1 MEDNIKVYENDIFLY
16 ADEFIETILCN
27 DISHIKDNFRYM
39 LSYISDRI
47 SIDIELF
54 DDLNKILKLFDVYLK
69 LCDKYNYNPSL
80 GMFLSLCK
88 MKRKDINSRLNNN
101 DKLILYNSIQEQCKD
116 RIIDDISNNKGSDR
130 NKLFAASA
138 VYGLSEIAP
147 SKQSVDNLTT
157 KSNAELLDN
166 LKNTL
171 PL

>member
-1 MEDNIKVYENDIFLY
+1 
-16 ADEFIETILCN
+16 
-27 DISHIKDNFRYM
+27 
-39 LSYISDRI
+39 
-47 SIDIELF
+47 
-54 DDLNKILKLFDVYLK
+54 
-69 LCDKYNYNPSL
+69 
-80 GMFLSLCK
+80 

-147 SKQSVDNLTT
+147 SKQTVDNLTT